1 MCLLYKTIGE
11 VMVIVEYCR
20 FGNLQNFLVKH
31 REYFI
36 DQIVRDKDIIDP
48 SILTK
53 DQRWSND
60 SGYAYYNRYYLFVV
74 WSRFYLLLSVY
85 HWPLNNGLT
94 GAKSL
99 YFLVC
104 KHYPEI
110 FLIQACCLLC

>member
-1 MCLLYKTIGE
+1 
-11 VMVIVEYCR
+11 MVIVEYCR

-60 SGYAYYNRYYLFVV
+60 SGYAFYNRYYLFVV
-74 WSRFYLLLSVY
+74 WFPLYLLLLSY
-85 HWPLNNGLT
+85 HW
-94 GAKSL
+94 
-99 YFLVC
+99 
-104 KHYPEI
+104 
-110 FLIQACCLLC
+110 LITITIVY